1 MEMEREEEEKQESME
16 AEKQGN
22 KYQARKQGC

>member
-1 MEMEREEEEKQESME
+1 VEMGREEAEKQESME

-22 KYQARKQGC
+22 KYQARNQEC